1 LTYVHAHEASEQS
14 ASIAALQLEVARLR
28 AAVQARND
36 FISIAAHELRNPMT
50 PLLIIVQSMHRLAER
65 HPETPAPIAEG
76 LLRLDRVVVQYIK
89 RCSALLDVSRLTND
103 AFRIELAACDL
114 AALVRM
120 TVEELAPFAKRAGSV
135 VTVEAPASLMGEW
148 DELALQQI
156 LENLLSNAIRYGAG
170 NAICVRLSFE
180 RETTL
185 LEVRDHG
192 IGISPADQ
200 ARILVPFERAVA
212 RRQQPGFGLGLWVVG
227 RLVAALNGTVEVAS
241 LPGQGSTFSVRL
253 PQYQTTRAA

>member
-1 LTYVHAHEASEQS
+1 MTYAGAHEAPDQS

-50 PLLIIVQSMHRLAER
+50 PLLIIVQSMHRMAER
-65 HPETPAPIAEG
+65 HPETPEPITDG
-76 LLRLDRVVVQYIK
+76 LVRLDRVVVQYIK

-103 AFRIELAACDL
+103 AFRIELAECDL
-114 AALVRM
+114 AVLLRN
-120 TVEELAPFAKRAGSV
+120 TVEELTPFAERAGSV
-135 VTVEAPASLMGEW
+135 ITVEAPASLKGEL

-156 LENLLSNAIRYGAG
+156 IENLLSNAIKYGAG
-170 NAICVRLSFE
+170 NAISVRLSLD

-200 ARILVPFERAVA
+200 ARIFVPFERAVT

-253 PQYQTTRAA
+253 PQYQTTRAV